1 MPTYDYR
8 ALDPDKA
15 PACCAEGFE
24 IVQTMS
30 EAPLEKCP
38 ECGAP
43 IHKLIV
49 APGFVTKQTKSKL
62 SDKNLK
68 AAGFKKLV
76 KEGDGK
82 YRNVLA

>member
-8 ALDPDKA
+8 ATDPQNAKD
-15 PACCAEGFE
+15 CCAEGFE
-24 IVQTMS
+24 IVQSMS

-38 ECGAP
+38 MCGAALT
-43 IHKLIV
+43 KLIG
-49 APGFVTKQTKSKL
+49 APGFTLKSEKHTM

-68 AAGFKKLV
+68 RAGFKKLV